1 MRRKRKHPRRRS
13 KDMESI
19 QTEVL
24 KKLVDSKIGMITI
37 DKSLSTEE
45 LHALNKLEA
54 FGVLKKEN
62 RSFKPAARFFKY
74 GQRLIELDIPVDQFD
89 FDDQPKLHQT
99 FNTTINAQNLGQVNQ
114 GSGNY
119 SFEQINIEIVKESL
133 KKALTPEQLKE
144 VMEALK
150 QDGKQGVLQKL
161 KSFGGDVLANV
172 VAGILS
178 NPLLYGGM

>member
-1 MRRKRKHPRRRS
+1 MDSVQRRILKTL
-13 KDMESI
+13 SI
-19 QTEVL
+19 GLEIIPINDSLPDEEFRVL
-24 KKLVDSKIGMITI
+24 K
-37 DKSLSTEE
+37 
-45 LHALNKLEA
+45 KLEA
-54 FGVLKKEN
+54 FGVLKN
-62 RSFKPAARFFKY
+62 DGRSFRPAARFYKF
-74 GQRLIELDIPVDQFD
+74 GNALIENDIPVEKFD
-89 FDDQPKLHQT
+89 FEDQPKPHQI
-99 FNTTINAQNLGQVNQ
+99 FNNTIHAHNIGQVNQ

-133 KKALTPEQLKE
+133 EKALTPDQLKE

-150 QDGKQGVLQKL
+150 QEGKQGVLQKL

>member
-1 MRRKRKHPRRRS
+1 
-13 KDMESI
+13 MESV
-19 QTEVL
+19 QTKIL
-24 KKLVDSKIGMITI
+24 KDLFESQIGMIPI
-37 DKSLSTEE
+37 NDSLSNEE
-45 LHALNKLEA
+45 FQILRKLEVY
-54 FGVLKKEN
+54 GVLRKEN
-62 RSFKPAARFFKY
+62 GSYKPDARFYKY
-74 GQRLIELDIPVDQFD
+74 GKTIIAQDIPVEEFD
-89 FDDQPKLHQT
+89 FEDQPKPHQI
-99 FNTTINAQNLGQVNQ
+99 FNNTIHAHNIGQVNQ

-133 KKALTPEQLKE
+133 EAALTPEQLKE

-150 QDGKQGVLQKL
+150 QNGKPGVMQKL